1 MAEEFIRQVDK
12 MGRLVIPK
20 QVRNTLGFEHEEL
33 SITTLKNGRG
43 ITVTKASEKDND
55 SRTLDSYGRL
65 LVPIELREQ
74 LGWEY
79 GKYVEVNMEGSK
91 AILQDQKD
99 QCEIC
104 GATESLLA
112 IKQSFLCE
120 DCLLEGL
127 ESVTA
132 RWVNVMDQLVN
143 EYKEECFAALAFED
157 IEVTHQARVKGR
169 RLHALFSFV
178 GITEDH
184 SLMKRLKKAHK
195 KLGKVREKDVLIEEF
210 RERAK
215 KTEEKSDAAVYRQIS
230 EKAENKRLDHQ
241 KQMEAKLPNIINQ
254 EFIDEWNRFREK
266 EFRKYV
272 LFLNIPYRLEE
283 YEKTFDEEISGY
295 EEIVRDRGIESA
307 AALNAL
313 HHIRIR
319 AKNLRYIYR
328 YLDEV
333 YNKDYRELADFYK
346 DFQSQFGNIHDLYYW
361 MERLKKDRKNLQ
373 VKKKAVKRVK
383 KELKQELADHL
394 QYVNLE
400 KNLSE

>member
-20 QVRNTLGFEHEEL
+20 QVRNTLGFEHVDL

-43 ITVTKASEKDND
+43 ITLTKATEKDKD

-74 LGWEY
+74 LGWEF
-79 GKYVEVNMEGSK
+79 GKYVEVNIEGSK

-132 RWVNVMDQLVN
+132 RWVTVMDQLVN

-210 RERAK
+210 QERAK
-215 KTEEKSDAAVYRQIS
+215 KTEEKSDAAVYKQLS

-241 KQMEAKLPNIINQ
+241 KKMEAKLPNIINQ

-283 YEKTFDEEISGY
+283 YEKTFDEAIAEY

-307 AALNAL
+307 DALNAL
-313 HHIRIR
+313 HHIRIQ

-333 YNKDYRELADFYK
+333 YNKDYQELADFYT
-346 DFQSQFGNIHDLYYW
+346 DYQRQFGDIHDLYYW
-361 MERLKKDRKNLQ
+361 LERLKKDRKNLQ

-383 KELKQELADHL
+383 KELKQELADNL
-394 QYVNLE
+394 QYVNVN
-400 KNLSE
+400 KNSE